1 MAHIVENSIVSRSL
15 RHDSVKDPVPFICCS
30 HRIALQRVSACLKL
44 AALIVTKW
52 LPTAVEA
59 TCFPIHIQRQR
70 VLLPA
75 VIVGRQFFGDLLC
88 SAHLKRG
95 TACLCYK
102 LSF

>member
-1 MAHIVENSIVSRSL
+1 MIQSRIQFPLFAVLTGLLSSVCQLVLSWLPLLSQNGCQQQL
-15 RHDSVKDPVPFICCS
+15 RLRASPFIS
-30 HRIALQRVSACLKL
+30 RD
-44 AALIVTKW
+44 
-52 LPTAVEA
+52 
-59 TCFPIHIQRQR
+59 R